1 MATKDQPKKTA
12 AKPAAKAK
20 PAAAKAKPA
29 AKAAPAK
36 AAPAKKAAA
45 PKAAGAKTNALMKPL
60 TPSAELAEL
69 VGAAPLP
76 RTAAVSKL
84 WDHIKKN
91 NLQDP
96 KDKRQILADAKLKK
110 IFGKDKV
117 SMFEMNKHLAAH
129 LK

>member
-29 AKAAPAK
+29 AKPAAAK

-84 WDHIKKN
+84 WEHIKKN

-110 IFGKDKV
+110 IFGKEKV

>member
-36 AAPAKKAAA
+36 AAPAKEAAA

-84 WDHIKKN
+84 WEHIKKN

>member
-1 MATKDQPKKTA
+1 MATKDKPTKAAAKPA

-20 PAAAKAKPA
+20 
-29 AKAAPAK
+29 AAPAK
-36 AAPAKKAAA
+36 AAAPAKKAAA
-45 PKAAGAKTNALMKPL
+45 PKAAGTKTNALMQPL

-69 VGAAPLP
+69 VGTAPLP

-84 WDHIKKN
+84 WEHIKKN

-96 KDKRQILADAKLKK
+96 ADKRQILADAKLKK

>member
-1 MATKDQPKKTA
+1 MATKDKTTKTA

-20 PAAAKAKPA
+20 
-29 AKAAPAK
+29 AAPAK
-36 AAPAKKAAA
+36 APAKAKAAA
-45 PKAAGAKTNALMKPL
+45 AKPAGAPKVNALQQPL
-60 TPSAELAEL
+60 TPSAELAAL
-69 VGAAPLP
+69 VGAAPIP
-76 RTAAVSKL
+76 RAAVVSKV
-84 WDHIKKN
+84 WEYIKKH

-96 KDKRQILADAKLKK
+96 ADKRQIVADPVLRK

>member
-60 TPSAELAEL
+60 TPSADLAEL

>member
-1 MATKDQPKKTA
+1 MATKDKPAKAA
-12 AKPAAKAK
+12 AKPAVKAKAA
-20 PAAAKAKPA
+20 P

-45 PKAAGAKTNALMKPL
+45 KPEGTKVNALQQPL
-60 TPSAELAEL
+60 TPSAELAAL
-69 VGAAPLP
+69 VGAAPIP
-76 RTAAVSKL
+76 RAAVVKKV
-84 WDHIKKN
+84 WEHIKKH
-91 NLQDP
+91 NLQDAA
-96 KDKRQILADAKLKK
+96 DKRQIVADAVLKK

>member
-1 MATKDQPKKTA
+1 MATKDKPKKTA
-12 AKPAAKAK
+12 AQP
-20 PAAAKAKPA
+20 AAKAKPA

-36 AAPAKKAAA
+36 AAAKAAPAKAAA
-45 PKAAGAKTNALMKPL
+45 APKKAAGAKTNALLQPL
-60 TPSAELAEL
+60 TPSAELADL

-84 WDHIKKN
+84 WEHIKKN

>member
-1 MATKDQPKKTA
+1 MATKDKTKKTA

-20 PAAAKAKPA
+20 V
-29 AKAAPAK
+29 APAK

-45 PKAAGAKTNALMKPL
+45 PKTNALMKPL
-60 TPSAELAEL
+60 TPSADLAEL

-117 SMFEMNKHLAAH
+117 SMFEMNKHLASH

>member
-1 MATKDQPKKTA
+1 MATKDKPKTKTA
-12 AKPAAKAK
+12 
-20 PAAAKAKPA
+20 AKPA

-36 AAPAKKAAA
+36 ATPAKAAA
-45 PKAAGAKTNALMKPL
+45 PKANALLKPL
-60 TPSAELAEL
+60 TPSAELADL

-84 WDHIKKN
+84 WEHIKKN

>member
-36 AAPAKKAAA
+36 KAAA

-60 TPSAELAEL
+60 TPSADLAEL

>member
-1 MATKDQPKKTA
+1 MATKDKPKKTA
-12 AKPAAKAK
+12 AQP
-20 PAAAKAKPA
+20 AAKAKPA

-36 AAPAKKAAA
+36 PAAKAAPK
-45 PKAAGAKTNALMKPL
+45 KAAGAKTNALLQPL
-60 TPSAELAEL
+60 TPSAELADL

-84 WDHIKKN
+84 WEHIKKN

>member
-36 AAPAKKAAA
+36 KAAA

-60 TPSAELAEL
+60 TPSADLAEL

-84 WDHIKKN
+84 WEHIKKN

-110 IFGKDKV
+110 IFGTDKV

>member
-1 MATKDQPKKTA
+1 MATKDKPKTKTA
-12 AKPAAKAK
+12 
-20 PAAAKAKPA
+20 AKPA

-36 AAPAKKAAA
+36 AAPAKAAAPAKKAAA
-45 PKAAGAKTNALMKPL
+45 PKANALLKPL
-60 TPSAELAEL
+60 TPSAELADL

-84 WDHIKKN
+84 WEHIKKN

>member
-29 AKAAPAK
+29 AKPAAAK

-84 WDHIKKN
+84 WEHIKKN

-110 IFGKDKV
+110 IFGTDKV

>member
-1 MATKDQPKKTA
+1 MATKDKPKTKTA
-12 AKPAAKAK
+12 AKPAVK
-20 PAAAKAKPA
+20 P
-29 AKAAPAK
+29 APAK
-36 AAPAKKAAA
+36 AAAPAKKEAA
-45 PKAAGAKTNALMKPL
+45 PKANALLKPL
-60 TPSAELAEL
+60 TPSAELADL

-84 WDHIKKN
+84 WEHIKNN

>member
-1 MATKDQPKKTA
+1 MATKDKPKTTTA

-20 PAAAKAKPA
+20 AAP

-36 AAPAKKAAA
+36 AAAPAKKAAA
-45 PKAAGAKTNALMKPL
+45 PKAAAAPKVNALMKPL
-60 TPSAELAEL
+60 TPSAELADL

-84 WDHIKKN
+84 WEHIKKN

>member
-1 MATKDQPKKTA
+1 MATKDKPKKTA

-29 AKAAPAK
+29 AK

>member
-1 MATKDQPKKTA
+1 MATKDKPKTKTA
-12 AKPAAKAK
+12 
-20 PAAAKAKPA
+20 AKPA

-36 AAPAKKAAA
+36 AAAPAKKAAA
-45 PKAAGAKTNALMKPL
+45 PKANALLKPL
-60 TPSAELAEL
+60 TPSAELADL

-84 WDHIKKN
+84 WEHIKKN

-110 IFGKDKV
+110 IFGTDKV